1 MTFTKSASVGL
12 LAVAGFVGSALLA
25 CSACKKGNDEPFR
38 WVGTG
43 QVQLKMPMSPCSIST
58 PDGAV
63 QGEIVVGSGTI
74 SGQHIGQDAT
84 LTSSE
89 CASKTSPYFSGGLMT
104 ITTKDG
110 DAIHVSYHGK
120 CGQESPTLLTC
131 QEVDEIVGGT
141 GRFAD
146 VRGRATG
153 DLEAHF
159 TYDSAG
165 NLIMPWSADLD
176 YTGTGSF

>member
-1 MTFTKSASVGL
+1 MDFAKSASAGL
-12 LAVAGFVGSALLA
+12 LAVVACVGPALLV
-25 CSACKKGNDEPFR
+25 CSACKKASDEPFH

-43 QVQLKMPMSPCSIST
+43 QVQLKMPMSPCSITT

-84 LTSSE
+84 LISSE

-104 ITTKDG
+104 ITAQNG
-110 DAIHVSYHGK
+110 DAIHINYHGK
-120 CGQESPTLLTC
+120 CGQESPALLTC
-131 QEVDEIVGGT
+131 QEVDEIAGGT

-146 VRGRATG
+146 ASGSATG
-153 DLEAHF
+153 ALKAHF

-165 NLIMPWSADLD
+165 NLIMPWSVDLD